1 MRSLIKREDGQTAVE
16 FAIVLPLLV
25 ALVLGIAQFGI
36 VFNNYVTITDATRA
50 GARKAIV
57 ARLAGGSTADAET
70 AVRDAA
76 GSLTQSKLKVTVAA
90 TDWTQAGSV
99 VTVTATYPYEI
110 NIPLLG
116 MTVAKGDLKSTQK
129 ERLE

>member
-1 MRSLIKREDGQTAVE
+1 MRSLLKREDGQTAVE

-36 VFNNYVTITDATRA
+36 AFNNYVTLTDATRA

-76 GSLTQSKLKVTVAA
+76 GSLTQSKLNVTVNA

-99 VTVTATYPYEI
+99 VTVTASYPYEI
-110 NIPLLG
+110 SIPLLG
-116 MTVAKGDLKSTQK
+116 MTIAKGDLKSTQK